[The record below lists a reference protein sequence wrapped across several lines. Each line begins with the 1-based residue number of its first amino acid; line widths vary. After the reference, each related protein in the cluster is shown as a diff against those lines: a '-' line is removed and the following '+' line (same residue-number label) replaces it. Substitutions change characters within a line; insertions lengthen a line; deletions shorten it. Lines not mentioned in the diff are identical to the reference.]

1 MIGIVDYGAGN
12 LRSVSKAFDFLG
24 FESRLVD
31 AATALEGVDRLVLPG
46 VGSFGEAVRQ
56 LRTRGLFA
64 PVGEWLEADRPFLG
78 ICLGLQLLFESS
90 QESPGERGFAAF
102 RGSCRKLEARKVP
115 QIGWNTVQAVD
126 DSAPPALLCD
136 IPARSYFYFV
146 HSFFAAPEEPSPA
159 VALTDYGG
167 SYPSIAARGRVW
179 GVQFHP
185 EKSGDLGLR
194 LLSNWVRKC

>member
-24 FESRLVD
+24 FENRLVD
-31 AATALEGVDRLVLPG
+31 AAASLEGVDRLVLPG

-56 LRTRGLFA
+56 LETRELFA
-64 PVGEWLEADRPFLG
+64 PVREWLEAGRPFLG

-102 RGSCRKLEARKVP
+102 RGSCRKLNARKVP

-126 DSAPPALLCD
+126 GPAAAALLCD
-136 IPARSYFYFV
+136 IPAQSYFYFV
-146 HSFFAAPEEPSPA
+146 HSFVAVPEEPSPA

-167 SYPSIAARGRVW
+167 SFPSITARGRVW

-185 EKSGDLGLR
+185 EKSGELGLR
-194 LLSNWVRKC
+194 LLSNWVRQC

>member
-31 AATALEGVDRLVLPG
+31 GAPALEGVERLVLPG
-46 VGSFGEAVRQ
+46 VGAFGQAASQ
-56 LRTRGLFA
+56 LRARKLFA
-64 PVGEWLEADRPFLG
+64 PVKEWLEAGRPFLG

-90 QESPGERGFAAF
+90 EESPGDRGLAAF
-102 RGSCRKLEARKVP
+102 RGSCRKLRARKVP
-115 QIGWNTVQAVD
+115 QIGWNTV
-126 DSAPPALLCD
+126 SAGDEGAAPALLCG
-136 IPARSYFYFV
+136 IPNRSYFYFV
-146 HSFFAAPEEPSPA
+146 HSYCAAPAEPGLA

-167 SYPSIAARGRVW
+167 PYPSIAARGRVW

-185 EKSGDLGLR
+185 EKSSELGLR
-194 LLSNWVRKC
+194 LLSNWVRRC

>member
-12 LRSVSKAFDFLG
+12 LMSVSKAFVFLG
-24 FESRLVD
+24 FESRLV
-31 AATALEGVDRLVLPG
+31 AAAAALDGVERLVLPG

-56 LRTRGLFA
+56 LKARELFA
-64 PVGEWLEADRPFLG
+64 PVRDWLEAGRPFLG

-90 QESPGERGFAAF
+90 EESPGEQGFAAF
-102 RGSCRKLEARKVP
+102 RGTCRKLSARKVP
-115 QIGWNTVQAVD
+115 QIGWNTVQALGQP
-126 DSAPPALLCD
+126 AAPALLRD
-136 IPARSYFYFV
+136 IPDRSYFYFV

-167 SYPSIAARGRVW
+167 PYPSIAARGRVW

-185 EKSGDLGLR
+185 EKSGELGLQ